1 MSFCPQCGKPLEQ
14 VVRDGKDRMVCV
26 DAQDCGYVFWNN
38 PTPVVGAIVEHEGEV
53 LLARNAAW
61 PEGWFA
67 IITGFLEAGES
78 PADAALREVKEELDL
93 DGEVVEL
100 VGVYD
105 FFRMNQVIIVY
116 HVRATGKVT
125 LSEELIDYKKLPAEN
140 VKPWASGTG
149 QAVKD
154 WLAKRGIF
162 NEEVS
167 FRR

>member
-1 MSFCPQCGKPLEQ
+1 MADTSNELKDIKP
-14 VVRDGKDRMVCV
+14 
-26 DAQDCGYVFWNN
+26 
-38 PTPVVGAIVEHEGEV
+38 I
-53 LLARNAAW
+53 
-61 PEGWFA
+61 
-67 IITGFLEAGES
+67 
-78 PADAALREVKEELDL
+78 REVKEELDL
-93 DGEVVEL
+93 DGEIVEL